1 MIFVS
6 SLEIIN
12 VVLPNPNIFQWINV
26 FVANT
31 AAVNPNRIKT
41 IRASDLSTFP
51 TKGKLGFSNGPAS
64 LIRNPSD
71 CPVLC
76 SWVFDDF
83 KLAEELFVKAS
94 QIFET

>member
-12 VVLPNPNIFQWINV
+12 VVLPNPNIFHWINV